1 MRLGA
6 RIIDAIGLFIV
17 NLIITTVLIFGLIFS
32 SMSGG
37 NAFSPFGFSVGS
49 FIASL
54 VFLAITLGYYV
65 FLETTRGAT
74 VGKML
79 LNLEV
84 RNQAGAYPTAEQ
96 SLKRNAF
103 YALSIIPFLGGL
115 LQLAAVIYIA
125 VTISQ
130 NPNNRGWH
138 DEFAE
143 TVVVRTQ

>member
-1 MRLGA
+1 M
-6 RIIDAIGLFIV
+6 IDAVLLFIV
-17 NLIITTVLIFGLIFS
+17 NFIITVLLVFGFIFS
-32 SMSGG
+32 DMSGG
-37 NAFSPFGFSVGS
+37 TGFMDFGFSIGS
-49 FIASL
+49 FIASI

-84 RNQAGAYPTAEQ
+84 HNRSGSYPTPEQ

-103 YALSIIPFLGGL
+103 YALGIIPFLGGL

-130 NPNNRGWH
+130 NPDNRGWH
-138 DEFAE
+138 DEFGE
-143 TVVVRTQ
+143 TVVVRKA

>member
-1 MRLGA
+1 M
-6 RIIDAIGLFIV
+6 IDAILLFVV
-17 NLIITTVLIFGLIFS
+17 NFVITVLLVFGFIFS
-32 SMSGG
+32 DMSGG
-37 NAFSPFGFSVGS
+37 TGFMDFGFSIGS
-49 FIASL
+49 FIASI

-84 RNQAGAYPTAEQ
+84 RNRSGSYPTPEQ

-125 VTISQ
+125 ITISQ
-130 NPNNRGWH
+130 NPDNRGWH
-138 DEFAE
+138 DEFGD
-143 TVVVRTQ
+143 TVVVRKA

>member
-1 MRLGA
+1 M
-6 RIIDAIGLFIV
+6 IDSILLFIV
-17 NLIITTVLIFGLIFS
+17 NAIITVFLIFGFIFS
-32 SMSGG
+32 DMSGG
-37 NAFSPFGFSVGS
+37 NAFMDFGFSLGS
-49 FIASL
+49 LIASI

-84 RNQAGAYPTAEQ
+84 RNRSGSYPTPEQ

-130 NPNNRGWH
+130 NPDNRGWH
-138 DEFAE
+138 DDFGD
-143 TVVVRTQ
+143 TLVVRKA